1 MDGPETLDKPLTRSQ
16 RLKALTHNSHERLD
30 KRIMAAKPFA
40 DLERYGRFLQ
50 VQYRFHH
57 GIDPL
62 FLHGEIAVI
71 VPGLRARRR
80 LDLIKQ
86 DMRDIGIALPLL
98 PPGHDYL
105 VDVPNALGWL
115 YVAEG
120 SNLGAAFLLKEA
132 TKLGLSESLGARHL
146 AGAPEGRGL
155 HWRTFTAALDRTH
168 LDDAEEA
175 RVAEGA
181 KQAFSRVRSLVE
193 DCFSG

>member
-1 MDGPETLDKPLTRSQ
+1 MDESETLDKPLTRSQ

-30 KRIMAAKPFA
+30 KRLMTGKPFA

-62 FLHGEIAVI
+62 FLHDEIAVS
-71 VPGLRARRR
+71 VPDLRARRR

-86 DMRDIGIALPLL
+86 DMRDVGIVHPLL
-98 PPGHDYL
+98 PPIDDYL
-105 VDVPNALGWL
+105 VDVPNALGWI

-132 TKLGLSESLGARHL
+132 SKLGLSERHGARHL

-155 HWRTFTAALDRTH
+155 HWRTFTEALDRAH

-181 KQAFSRVRSLVE
+181 KQAFNRVRALVE